1 MQQKIRAGIIG
12 ATGRV
17 GQRFLTLLAEH
28 PYFEVTAL
36 MGSGRS
42 AGKRYAD
49 AVQGRWKIDVPM
61 PVKFADMVVRD
72 AADVGDNAKLV
83 EVDVQKTP
91 VNECVIEDKT
101 TSSEQSAEKEH
112 HEPAI
117 QKPEGDDNAKDGA
130 LHETNTT
137 G

>member
-1 MQQKIRAGIIG
+1 MSLITNDQQPE
-12 ATGRV
+12 
-17 GQRFLTLLAEH
+17 QLL
-28 PYFEVTAL
+28 
-36 MGSGRS
+36 
-42 AGKRYAD
+42 KND
-49 AVQGRWKIDVPM
+49 AVKETEEIKEHQVEPKEACIAELPKEKEDLERSKE
-61 PVKFADMVVRD
+61 K
-72 AADVGDNAKLV
+72 DNAKLV